1 MDTKQLVKNII
12 TQNDP
17 DIDVSE
23 GSGVTDI
30 LINPLSNVLEY
41 YQTILQELQNFL
53 SVVDLT
59 TLSEED
65 LDAIASTF
73 LLTRRSGSLA
83 TGYVKIGF
91 STATNLTVQK
101 GQQFKTSDGKLYQ
114 TTREYSI
121 TANQMSL
128 NVENN
133 YFLTGAIPVEAMEAG
148 DDYTIGPD
156 EINEVVNSPFTY
168 LKVFNP
174 NSFSRGV
181 DNETNEAF
189 YERLVNSATSDTSL
203 SKLSFKKII
212 SDHYDIKD
220 LDVKGFEDTEMVRD
234 INYIG
239 VDFDSYEK
247 LDFFGKVQ
255 GNDTL
260 PQNQNIAGA
269 FILSGQQ
276 PPDFL
281 NLSLN
286 EFDDVQYE
294 GIYRLDDALFANTV
308 STNLLNETFSEA
320 TLSSNWLTSDGELG
334 YEKLKVPDEISIV
347 GSVAKLGIAED
358 TEPEIQ
364 VVLDQKK
371 INEIVTQI
379 SKIIRSLGQGIS

>member
-23 GSGVTDI
+23 GSGITDI

-41 YQTILQELQNFL
+41 YQTILQELENFL
-53 SVVDLT
+53 SIVDLT
-59 TLSEED
+59 TLSKED

-73 LLTRRSGSLA
+73 LLIRRSGSLA

-91 STATNLTVQK
+91 SSATNLTIQK
-101 GQQFKTSDGKLYQ
+101 GQQFKTSDGKVFQ
-114 TTREYSI
+114 TAREYSI
-121 TANQMSL
+121 TASQMSL

-133 YFLTGAIPVEAMEAG
+133 YYITGSIPIEAMNSG

-156 EINEVVNSPFTY
+156 EINEIVNATFTY

-181 DNETNEAF
+181 ADETNEAF
-189 YERLVNSATSDTSL
+189 YERLLNSTTSDTSL

-220 LDVKGFEDTEMVRD
+220 LDVKGFKDIEMVRD

-239 VDFDSYEK
+239 VDFDDYEK

-255 GNDTL
+255 GDDTL
-260 PQNQNIAGA
+260 PQNQNIGGA

-276 PPDFL
+276 PPDFQ

-286 EFDDVQYE
+286 EFDDIQYK
-294 GIYRLDDALFANTV
+294 GIYRLDDALYANIV
-308 STNLLNETFSEA
+308 STNLLNETFNEA

-334 YEKLKVPDEISIV
+334 YSKLKVPEEISIV
-347 GSVAKLGIAED
+347 SSTAKLGIAED
-358 TEPEIQ
+358 TEPDIQ
-364 VVLDQKK
+364 VVFSQNQLNSVIAQLTKV
-371 INEIVTQI
+371 IESV
-379 SKIIRSLGQGIS
+379 GQGIS

>member
-1 MDTKQLVKNII
+1 MDIKQLVKNII
-12 TQNDP
+12 TQNDS

-41 YQTILQELQNFL
+41 YQTVLQELENFL

-59 TLSEED
+59 ALSQGD

-73 LLTRRSGSLA
+73 LLTRRSGALA

-91 STATNLTVQK
+91 SSAVNLTIQK
-101 GQQFKTSDGKLYQ
+101 GLQFQTSDGKIFQ
-114 TTREYSI
+114 ATRQYSI
-121 TANQMSL
+121 TSSQMSL
-128 NVENN
+128 NPENA
-133 YFLTGAIPVEAMEAG
+133 YFLTGAIPVESMQPG

-156 EINEVVNSPFTY
+156 EINEIVNAPFVY
-168 LKVFNP
+168 LKVFNS

-181 DNETNEAF
+181 DDETNEDF
-189 YERLVNSATSDTSL
+189 YERLVNSVTSDTSL

-220 LDVKGFEDTEMVRD
+220 LDVRGFGDVEMVRD
-234 INYIG
+234 INYEG
-239 VDFDSYEK
+239 FDFDDYK
-247 LDFFGKVQ
+247 ILDFFGKLQ
-255 GNDTL
+255 GYDSL
-260 PQNQNIAGA
+260 PYNRNIGGA

-276 PPDFL
+276 PPDFQ
-281 NLSLN
+281 NISLN

-294 GIYRLDDALFANTV
+294 GLYRLDDALYANTV

-334 YEKLKVPDEISIV
+334 YSKLKVPEEITVISSTV
-347 GSVAKLGIAED
+347 RLGIAED
-358 TEPEIQ
+358 TDPDIQ
-364 VVLDQKK
+364 VVISQKK
-371 INEIVTQI
+371 LNEIVELMNRVI
-379 SKIIRSLGQGIS
+379 ESLGQGIS

>member
-30 LINPLSNVLEY
+30 LINPLSNVLGY

-59 TLSEED
+59 TLSKED

-91 STATNLTVQK
+91 SSAINLTVQK
-101 GQQFKTSDGKLYQ
+101 GQQFKTSDGKLFQ
-114 TTREYSI
+114 TIREYSI
-121 TANQMSL
+121 TAGQMSL

-133 YFLTGAIPVEAMEAG
+133 YFITGAIPIEAMESG

-156 EINEVVNSPFTY
+156 EINEVVNPTFSY

-181 DNETNEAF
+181 DDETNETF

-220 LDVKGFEDTEMVRD
+220 LDVKGFGDVEMVRD
-234 INYIG
+234 INYDG
-239 VDFDSYEK
+239 VDFDDYEK

-255 GNDTL
+255 GDDTL
-260 PQNQNIAGA
+260 PQNQNIGGA
-269 FILSGQQ
+269 FVLSGQQ
-276 PPDFL
+276 PPDFQ

-286 EFDDVQYE
+286 EFDNIQYE
-294 GIYRLDDALFANTV
+294 GLYRLDDALYANAV

-320 TLSSNWLTSDGELG
+320 TLSSSWLSSDGEVG
-334 YEKLKVPDEISIV
+334 YSKLKVPEEIIIINNTV
-347 GSVAKLGIAED
+347 RLGIAEE
-358 TEPEIQ
+358 TEPDIQ
-364 VVLDQKK
+364 VVINQKK
-371 INEIVTQI
+371 LDEVITKITRII
-379 SKIIRSLGQGIS
+379 SVS